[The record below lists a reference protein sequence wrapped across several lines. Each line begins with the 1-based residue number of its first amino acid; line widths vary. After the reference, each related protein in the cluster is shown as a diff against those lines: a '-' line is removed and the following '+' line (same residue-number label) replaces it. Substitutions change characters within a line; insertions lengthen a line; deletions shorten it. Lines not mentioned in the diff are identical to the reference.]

1 MTIWDDRILEY
12 LRVEESGTPTEL
24 AESGYVRVSRQHVS
38 RRLGTLAEHGLVRPL
53 GNGVYVI
60 TDAGESYLEG
70 ELDAA
75 SGDSPQA
82 TDSTEAGQRSSESQ

>member
-12 LRVEESGTPTEL
+12 IRDQESGTPTEL

-38 RRLGTLAEHGLVRPL
+38 RRLQKLADHGLVRPL

-60 TDAGESYLEG
+60 TDAGEAYLEG
-70 ELDAA
+70 EIDAA
-75 SGDSPQA
+75 ADALEQETEGDDPA
-82 TDSTEAGQRSSESQ
+82 VGRESS